1 MKTDKKL
8 FIVIEGIDGC
18 GKDTV
23 IDNLVKKYNGY
34 VKTRNISDRP
44 LGRGIRGTI
53 GNHDDETIYKF
64 MHNHVGVAHMYLSE
78 LFVVQEDVKELL
90 KDNHVICSR
99 WHYSTMA
106 YVGDSPKVIDVIR
119 DADKE
124 LLQPDLIIR
133 LRLPV
138 EIALARM
145 AKRNQKI
152 EFFEKRDKLEKVSE
166 RYDNLISLY
175 GKDLPIIHIPV
186 QELGKDEVLENV
198 MIVIER
204 FLKNSI
210 PGV

>member
-1 MKTDKKL
+1 MDNKKL

-18 GKDTV
+18 GKDTL
-23 IDNLVKKYNGY
+23 IDNIVKIYKGY

-44 LGRGIRGTI
+44 LGRGIRGMI
-53 GNHDDETIYKF
+53 GNQDDDIINRF
-64 MHNHVGVAHMYLSE
+64 IHNHIGVAHMFLSE
-78 LFVVQEDVKELL
+78 LFVVQEEVKDLL
-90 KDNHVICSR
+90 KEDHVICSR

-106 YVGDSPKVIDVIR
+106 YIGDSPKVIDIIKE
-119 DADKE
+119 ADKE

-138 EIALARM
+138 ELALERM

-152 EFFEKRDKLEKVSE
+152 EFFEKRDKLEIVSK

-175 GKDLPIIHIPV
+175 GKDLPILHIPV
-186 QELGKDEVLENV
+186 EDLDKEEVLENV
-198 MIVIER
+198 MLVINR
-204 FLKNSI
+204 YLKNSI

>member
-1 MKTDKKL
+1 MSDKKL
-8 FIVIEGIDGC
+8 FIVVEGIDGC
-18 GKDTV
+18 GKDTL
-23 IDNLVKKYNGY
+23 IDNIVKTYKGY

-44 LGRGIRGTI
+44 LGRGIRGMV
-53 GNHDDETIYKF
+53 GNHDSDIINRF
-64 MHNHVGVAHMYLSE
+64 MHNHIGVAHMFLSE
-78 LFVVQEDVKELL
+78 LFVVQEEVKDLL
-90 KDNHVICSR
+90 KEDHVICSR

-106 YVGDSPKVIDVIR
+106 YIGDSPKVIDIIKE
-119 DADKE
+119 ADKE

-138 EIALARM
+138 ELALERM

-152 EFFEKRDKLEKVSE
+152 EFFEKRDKLEVVSK

-175 GKDLPIIHIPV
+175 GKDLPILHIPV
-186 QELGKDEVLENV
+186 EDLDKEEVLENV
-198 MIVIER
+198 MLVINR

>member
-1 MKTDKKL
+1 MENKKKL

-23 IDNLVKKYNGY
+23 IDSIIKTYKGY

-44 LGRGIRGTI
+44 LGRGIRSMV
-53 GNHDDETIYKF
+53 GNHDSDIIERF
-64 MHNHVGVAHMYLSE
+64 MHNHVGVAHMFLSE
-78 LFVVQEDVKELL
+78 LFVVQEEIKDLL
-90 KDNHVICSR
+90 KEDHVICSR

-119 DADKE
+119 EADKE

-138 EIALARM
+138 ETALSRLY
-145 AKRNQKI
+145 KRNQKI
-152 EFFEKRDKLEKVSE
+152 EFFEKRDKLEAVSK
-166 RYDNLISLY
+166 RYDNLISHY
-175 GKDLPIIHIPV
+175 GKDLPIVHIPV
-186 QELGKDEVLENV
+186 EELTKDEVLENV